1 MANDMIRWQRILGA
15 ATQVAARHVDLCLS
29 SMPTGHRGAL
39 LRQGQRII
47 IYIDLAHAKSEADV
61 IAVMAHEL
69 AHLVVGTAEH
79 DDRWRQQMDSIQEY
93 LRKALKEGMSHEKKK
108 ETQAKNGCTG
118 PSDSAH

>member
-1 MANDMIRWQRILGA
+1 MANNMIRWQRILGA
-15 ATQVAARHVDLCLS
+15 ATQVAGRHVDLCLS

-47 IYIDLAHAKSEADV
+47 IYIDLHHAKSEADV

-79 DDRWRQQMDSIQEY
+79 DDQWRQQMESTQEY
-93 LRKALKEGMSHEKKK
+93 LRKALKEGVTHEQK
-108 ETQAKNGCTG
+108 ETQTQDGCAG
-118 PSDSAH
+118 PSDPAH